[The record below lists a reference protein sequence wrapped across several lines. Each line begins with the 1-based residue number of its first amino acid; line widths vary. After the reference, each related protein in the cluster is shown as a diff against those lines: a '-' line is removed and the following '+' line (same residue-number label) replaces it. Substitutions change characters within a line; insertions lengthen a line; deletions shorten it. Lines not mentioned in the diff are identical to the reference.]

1 MYNSS
6 ISSIFSFGII
16 NMFLICLLEC
26 FSCVHV
32 WFSFFTMMCL
42 LVVVIVAAVVLVVVV
57 VVVVVVVI
65 VADAWVVV
73 EVLVWEIEQ
82 EYSPMKFFVVN
93 STPIPHT
100 TMQHIHYNAVM
111 HVLHKYMHYKCMHCM
126 HHYMHAMHTY
136 CISSWYNRNN
146 SILLGAGSCGILLYS
161 TGSQLLLTCQCR
173 LTLEWGSVDLFFF
186 IDVQ

>member
-1 MYNSS
+1 
-6 ISSIFSFGII
+6 
-16 NMFLICLLEC
+16 
-26 FSCVHV
+26 
-32 WFSFFTMMCL
+32 
-42 LVVVIVAAVVLVVVV
+42 
-57 VVVVVVVI
+57 
-65 VADAWVVV
+65 
-73 EVLVWEIEQ
+73 
-82 EYSPMKFFVVN
+82 MKFFVVS

-161 TGSQLLLTCQCR
+161 TGSQLLVTCQCR
-173 LTLEWGSVDLFFF
+173 LTLEWGSVDLFF